1 MTKKLFGRLSPRE
14 WKVWLNY
21 SGALIREQLAR
32 RLSARESAAAGARGL
47 VPRIECPLCGY
58 QGQSFLPVLSDFGLL
73 RFGAA
78 CPDCGALE
86 RHRLIKCALE
96 ELAFES
102 WEGALL
108 HFSPANCLRQILQSV
123 RGVDYST
130 ADLYPA
136 NWLRQTLR
144 RVRGVECSTADL
156 HEAETHYQ
164 VDIQNLP
171 FEDDSWD
178 YVVCSH
184 VLEHVASDEKA
195 LRGLRRIL
203 RPGGVLL
210 LCVPVTPEAEVT
222 VEFGAPADSSLHGHW
237 RAYGADFEQLV
248 SGYFKVQNASADQL
262 SSREA
267 LRFGLASSDMLLI
280 CS

>member
-1 MTKKLFGRLSPRE
+1 MAKKLLGRLSPRRG
-14 WKVWLNY
+14 KVWLNY

-32 RLSARESAAAGARGL
+32 RLVARESAAARAHGL
-47 VPRIECPLCGY
+47 APRVECPLCGY

-86 RHRLIKCALE
+86 RHRLIKHALD
-96 ELAFES
+96 ELAFKS

-108 HFSPANCLRQILQSV
+108 HFSPANCLRQ
-123 RGVDYST
+123 
-130 ADLYPA
+130 
-136 NWLRQTLR
+136 TLR
-144 RVRGVECSTADL
+144 RVRGVDYSTADL

-164 VDIQNLP
+164 ADIQNLP

-195 LRGLRRIL
+195 LRELRRIL

-210 LCVPVTPEAEVT
+210 LCVPVTPGADVT
-222 VEFGAPADSSLHGHW
+222 IEFGAPADDSLHGHW
-237 RAYGADFEQLV
+237 RAYGADFEHLV
-248 SGYFKVQNASADQL
+248 SGHFKVQNASADQL
-262 SSREA
+262 SSREV